1 MIRNITVVKL
11 IFSLWFHTLP
21 SYWKHCH
28 CSVTL
33 RRRHKIYVKQSSQYI
48 GHGLVITRIVLCG
61 MQFLIHAITS
71 TGIYSNR
78 PGQTTFEFVDNLKH
92 VDMLYD
98 KGSTKDFEQHFCK
111 SSIRIH
117 ILMYHTL
124 EIQIIQITYQHQSCI
139 SISNKIQQNSQH
151 LGEWVYMLKTI
162 CFLKLVVISTTI
174 LISSSEKTIQ
184 CFQTITVFCIR
195 ISPSIVL
202 FFV

>member
-1 MIRNITVVKL
+1 MVADYFGKNFKDFAIANDIRHVKTDRDNVWS
-11 IFSLWFHTLP
+11 IF
-21 SYWKHCH
+21 
-28 CSVTL
+28 
-33 RRRHKIYVKQSSQYI
+33 
-48 GHGLVITRIVLCG
+48 
-61 MQFLIHAITS
+61 
-71 TGIYSNR
+71 
-78 PGQTTFEFVDNLKH
+78 EH